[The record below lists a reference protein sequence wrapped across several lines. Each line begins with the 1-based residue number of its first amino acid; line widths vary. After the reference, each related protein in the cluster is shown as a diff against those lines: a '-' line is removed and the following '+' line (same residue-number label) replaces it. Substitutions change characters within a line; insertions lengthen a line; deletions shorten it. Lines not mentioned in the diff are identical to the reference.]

1 MKHLILLPILYVV
14 PIILLIITYKIWKKY
29 GKDYDVV
36 DTLEFYPPDNL
47 NSLELA
53 YALKGKVS
61 KKDVISLIIYLASKG
76 YIKIIEN
83 NNSFIILKEKDYD
96 GDNIYEKIFFDNLFS
111 DSKYS
116 TVYNAYQTT
125 PKDLFNKF
133 YKTINLIKRKINL
146 EKKHFVFEKTF
157 FKSLTILMLIIIA
170 LSIIV
175 IVPRISYYGFY
186 KINNSFEVVFKLS
199 LLYIIFFI
207 ANFPYYIKVFINIFL
222 SFTIMVSS
230 NFFYIKDVIYDNSSY
245 LLGFVIGIICVILM
259 FIFLDN
265 MIKRSK
271 YNSQLLGKIYGF
283 KKFLGTAEK
292 PRIEALI
299 KQDPNYFYKIMPYV
313 YVLNISNKWIKKFE
327 KISYQMPEF
336 YNQFM
341 DTEVKKVINVIDDL
355 FNKNIQN

>member
-1 MKHLILLPILYVV
+1 MKHLIFLSILYVV

-53 YALKGKVS
+53 YVLKGKVS
-61 KKDVISLIIYLASKG
+61 NKDVISLLIYLASKG

-83 NNSFIILKEKDYD
+83 SNSFVLLKEKDYD

-116 TVYNAYQTT
+116 AVYNTYQIT

-133 YKTINLIKRKINL
+133 YKTINQIKKKISL
-146 EKKHFVFEKTF
+146 EKKHFIFEKTF
-157 FKSLTILMLIIIA
+157 FKSLTILMLIIVT

-175 IVPRISYYGFY
+175 LIPRISHYGFY
-186 KINNSFEVVFKLS
+186 KIDDSLEVVFKLS
-199 LLYIIFFI
+199 LLYIVFFI
-207 ANFPYYIKVFINIFL
+207 ANFPYYIKVFLNIFISL
-222 SFTIMVSS
+222 IIIISS
-230 NFFYIKDVIYDNSSY
+230 DFFYIKNVIYDNSSY
-245 LLGFVIGIICVILM
+245 LLGFVIGIICIILM

-271 YNSQLLGKIYGF
+271 YSSELLGKIYGF
-283 KKFLGTAEK
+283 KKFLETAEK
-292 PRIEALI
+292 PRIEALVE
-299 KQDPNYFYKIMPYV
+299 QDPKYFYKIIPYV
-313 YVLNISNKWIKKFE
+313 YVLNISNTWIKKFQ
-327 KISYQMPEF
+327 KISYQMPDWF
-336 YNQFM
+336 NYLIDNDF
-341 DTEVKKVINVIDDL
+341 KKIINIIDEL
-355 FNKNIQN
+355 FNIKNYK